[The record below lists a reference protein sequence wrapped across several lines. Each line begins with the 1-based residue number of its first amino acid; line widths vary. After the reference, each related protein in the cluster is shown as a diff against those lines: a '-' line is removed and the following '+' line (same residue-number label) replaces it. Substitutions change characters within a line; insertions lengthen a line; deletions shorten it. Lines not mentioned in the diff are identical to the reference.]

1 MLTAEKL
8 KYNDTIYVKSLNC
21 DAKKPARLSNMFCG
35 LCVTCFSDLKL
46 ELERKQNND
55 GSLHDIHIIIVRFMK

>member
-21 DAKKPARLSNMFCG
+21 NAKKPARLCNMFCG
-35 LCVTCFSDLKL
+35 LYLCNMFLRSKTGV
-46 ELERKQNND
+46 RKEAEQ
-55 GSLHDIHIIIVRFMK
+55 